1 MEDITST
8 MQRGFKKYWKRRKGY
23 QILNKSN
30 RRKKNT
36 VKLGGGGGASTT
48 GKKRRWRIKISPKIK
63 IPKISSPKKWMLWLR
78 DTYVRM
84 MLGLANSKVMSLS
97 TLGDPTG
104 GFGRTPQPKEYDDKM
119 LVHMYNSLVMGQ
131 GHLVPGSLDLPSKLG
146 SETAC
151 KPGGTK
157 MVNQNIS

>member
-1 MEDITST
+1 MEGITSS

-36 VKLGGGGGASTT
+36 VKLGGGGGGGGGGGATT
-48 GKKRRWRIKISPKIK
+48 RTKRRWRIKISPKIK
-63 IPKISSPKKWMLWLR
+63 IPKISSPKKWMVVWLR

-97 TLGDPTG
+97 TFGDPTG
-104 GFGRTPQPKEYDDKM
+104 GFGRTQQPKEYDDKM
-119 LVHMYNSLVMGQ
+119 LVHMYNSLVMCP
-131 GHLVPGSLDLPSKLG
+131 GHLVPVSLDLPSKLA

-151 KPGGTK
+151 KR
-157 MVNQNIS
+157 

>member
-1 MEDITST
+1 MEGITSS

-36 VKLGGGGGASTT
+36 VKLGGGATTT
-48 GKKRRWRIKISPKIK
+48 GTKRRWRIKISPKIK
-63 IPKISSPKKWMLWLR
+63 IPKISSPKKWMVVWLR

-97 TLGDPTG
+97 TFGDPTG
-104 GFGRTPQPKEYDDKM
+104 GFGRTQQPKEYDDKM
-119 LVHMYNSLVMGQ
+119 LVHMYNSLVMGP
-131 GHLVPGSLDLPSKLG
+131 GHLVPVSLDLPSKLA

-151 KPGGTK
+151 KR
-157 MVNQNIS
+157 